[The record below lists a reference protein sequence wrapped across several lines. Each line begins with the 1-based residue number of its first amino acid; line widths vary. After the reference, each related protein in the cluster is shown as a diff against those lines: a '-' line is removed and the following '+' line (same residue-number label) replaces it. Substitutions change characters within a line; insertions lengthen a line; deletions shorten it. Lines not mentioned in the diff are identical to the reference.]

1 MGFCQHCEQFF
12 PTSNDGLLNQWKAHV
27 LYRCNNGLLKLIIKT
42 GDKGTKD
49 CFELDNNFRVI
60 NTLPELSGL
69 PLQAICIDMKGKDL
83 RKLDYDEYLAK
94 RGKIAKDTKLEFT
107 FQLKDSKIDYV
118 NQTMKV

>member
-1 MGFCQHCEQFF
+1 M
-12 PTSNDGLLNQWKAHV
+12 D
-27 LYRCNNGLLKLIIKT
+27 R
-42 GDKGTKD
+42 
-49 CFELDNNFRVI
+49 NFKVI